1 MSRSAAHRMT
11 IGSRPTLRRCGIRS
25 VTSHRQQHMD
35 PLLPQFDFATEAAAG
50 AINAYLEQS
59 SSFQRVSFG
68 DPHFTDLSSLVVA
81 LLPISEALNAA
92 GDAIAKDPELQE
104 LLRTKHGQQ
113 AFVGELSNGSRLDS
127 NPRELALQ
135 LLAAAAKWEYLFTRP
150 LTSTGLSRRV
160 DENLAYLRAG
170 LTGKPVTSIRVIGY
184 TGLPLEPGT
193 SIETPWGRLIPSP
206 KPSVGAVIAA
216 TSGTPYGQAA
226 SALLL
231 IDAEFALDISWEAQP
246 PPLPRDTVPGHVFNL
261 LPLAFLLATDD
272 GSRVVPTVLWD
283 MALPRVMGLGFG
295 AGRHL
300 VGPSWTSRSTTLD
313 AKELA
318 SAIRWC
324 SLLEQRHNS
333 NIDIAVRRCLSSGA
347 LRQDPADKLVDAVI
361 AWENLFGA
369 APETSFRLAAA
380 IAKLLSVDPTQR
392 RDLLK
397 KVRGLY
403 QRRSEVAHGANVQ
416 TVEQD
421 AEDALD
427 IAVQCLRML
436 YDGRADLLA
445 MEKSEQ
451 RANQLLL
458 VDP

>member
-1 MSRSAAHRMT
+1 
-11 IGSRPTLRRCGIRS
+11 
-25 VTSHRQQHMD
+25 MD
-35 PLLPQFDFATEAAAG
+35 PLIPRFDVATEPAARLL
-50 AINAYLEQS
+50 NAYLDQS
-59 SSFQRVSFG
+59 ASFPPASFG
-68 DPHFTDLSSLVVA
+68 DPHFTDISNLAVI
-81 LLPISEALNAA
+81 LLPLGEALNAA
-92 GDAIAKDPELQE
+92 GDGIAKDPELRE
-104 LLRTKHGQQ
+104 LLRTKQGQQ

-150 LTSTGLSRRV
+150 LTSSGLSRRL

-170 LTGKPVTSIRVIGY
+170 LRGELVTSIRIIGY

-206 KPSVGAVIAA
+206 KPSLGAVIAA
-216 TSGTPYGQAA
+216 TSGTPYAQAA

-231 IDAEFALDISWEAQP
+231 IEAKFTLDISWEAQP
-246 PPLPRDTVPGHVFNL
+246 PLLPRDTVPSHAFNL
-261 LPLAFLLATDD
+261 LPLAFVLATEGD
-272 GSRVVPTVLWD
+272 SRVVPTVLWE
-283 MALPRVMGLGFG
+283 MALPRVTGLGFG

-300 VGPSWTSRSTTLD
+300 FGPSWTSRSTGLD
-313 AKELA
+313 SGELA
-318 SAIRWC
+318 SVGRWC

-369 APETSFRLAAA
+369 APETSFRLSAA
-380 IAKLLSVDPTQR
+380 IAKLLSDDPTQR

-397 KVRGLY
+397 RVRGLY
-403 QRRSEVAHGANVQ
+403 QRRSDVAHGANVQ
-416 TVEQD
+416 TVKQD
-421 AEDALD
+421 ADDALD
-427 IAVQCLRML
+427 IAVRCLRAL
-436 YDGRADLLA
+436 YDSRADLLG
-445 MEKSEQ
+445 MEKSDQ

-458 VDP
+458 IDP